1 MNTIPPT
8 ETLSNHIN
16 QNGVKPGIK
25 KLNQFIQVLQLR
37 GTPALYSQDGK
48 GELAMVHV
56 KFFDPCGSWTWY
68 ATEFDGKDQ
77 CFGVVCGFERE
88 LGYFSLA
95 ELSQVKGA
103 MGIGIEI
110 DTHFLPQPLDK
121 CK

>member
-1 MNTIPPT
+1 MKTIPAT
-8 ETLSNHIN
+8 ETLSRHIN

-25 KLNQFIQVLQLR
+25 KFNQFVEALNLR
-37 GTPALYSQDGK
+37 GTPKLYSQDGK
-48 GELAMVHV
+48 GGLAIAHV
-56 KFFDPCGSWTWY
+56 KFFNPCGGETWY
-68 ATEFDGKDQ
+68 ASEFDGQDL
-77 CFGVVCGFERE
+77 CFGACCLHERE

-110 DTHFLPQPLDK
+110 DTHWTPKPLDN